1 MPSSR
6 KRRSRL
12 LRESRWST
20 FVARFKERPGLFL
33 FGGLALGAVG
43 VGIALLLLH
52 FVIQPFSRPETRGY
66 VTYAGEHFKLWYDD
80 ESAYRDGQA
89 EMHEVLEREY
99 VSLVALME
107 IDESILSDR
116 TDVFIHDSIQA
127 MQESIM
133 QRKAY
138 TVGAVF
144 TRPFD
149 VLVGESPRRALAE
162 VLLYYGWGQS
172 FSPALY
178 TGALQFL
185 TEPDVQYMSI
195 VKAVPGEMRHSL
207 IDLCTLESLGSF
219 PATMY
224 QALTGP
230 TSIATIAA
238 YVDLVPVRQFFLI
251 PASLEEAQ
259 KERLHVFEAAAL
271 VEFLVEYH
279 EGMAAVARAWGT
291 GQLEAELQRAYP
303 EQTIEEMN
311 VLWWAAVEAYGD
323 VTGVAP
329 MRRANLLLEG
339 GFAEEAYQVAELW
352 MEGTTAPCS
361 EELATAARAA
371 LSVGA
376 FDEAAWCIGL
386 LDESVCTEYES
397 LLAIYDGWERWESEQ
412 LVVLAPASE
421 IENAGI
427 RVEAEYRSLC
437 DRVGTSLR
445 ETSGVR
451 PFFFVYIDAASL
463 AIGGR
468 LATSNP
474 VAMSSIHLTLDED
487 SRFTMAE
494 PLLARMWAWWPV
506 SPLARIGAIS
516 ALSSQ
521 RDELVRRGAEL
532 FCNAS
537 WERIGG
543 LSTGASDKEVLR
555 TELGLLVSQIEALVG
570 PEAVRAVWTAGKD
583 HGRISLE
590 ATVQSV
596 TGLTTRTIEDQI
608 LFEVIDCSE

>member
-1 MPSSR
+1 MPSKL
-6 KRRSRL
+6 KRRNRL
-12 LRESRWST
+12 LRESRWSS

-66 VTYAGEHFKLWYDD
+66 VTYAGEHFKLWYDE

-89 EMHEVLEREY
+89 DMHEVLEREY
-99 VSLVALME
+99 DSLVALME
-107 IDESILSDR
+107 IDEKILNDPA
-116 TDVFIHDSIQA
+116 DVFIHDSIQA

-133 QRKAY
+133 KRKAY

-149 VLVGESPRRALAE
+149 VLVSESPRGPLAE

-178 TGALQFL
+178 TGVLQFL
-185 TEPDVQYMSI
+185 IEPNASYLSI
-195 VKAVPGEMRHSL
+195 LKAVPSEMRHSL
-207 IDLCTLESLGSF
+207 ADLCALESRNYF

-230 TSIATIAA
+230 TSIATLAA

-271 VEFLVEYH
+271 IEFLVRHH

-291 GQLEAELQRAYP
+291 GQLEAQLQRAYP

-311 VLWWAAVEAYGD
+311 GLWWAAVEAHGD
-323 VTGVAP
+323 AAAVAP

-339 GFAEEAYQVAELW
+339 GFAEEAYRVVETW
-352 MEGTTAPCS
+352 MEESVTSSS
-361 EELATAARAA
+361 EELATAARSA

-376 FDEAAWCIGL
+376 FDEAAWYIRL
-386 LDESVCTEYES
+386 LGEDVRAEYEEI
-397 LLAIYDGWERWESEQ
+397 LAVYDGWARRESEQ
-412 LVVLAPASE
+412 HVVLAPASQ
-421 IENAGI
+421 IEDARS
-427 RVEAEYRSLC
+427 RVEAEYQSLC
-437 DRVGTSLR
+437 ERIGANLR
-445 ETSGVR
+445 ETAGVR
-451 PFFFVYIDAASL
+451 PFFFVYPDAASL
-463 AIGGR
+463 TIGNR
-468 LATSNP
+468 LATSIP
-474 VAMSSIHLTLDED
+474 VAMSGVHLCLDED

-494 PLLARMWAWWPV
+494 PLLSRIWGYWPA
-506 SPLARIGAIS
+506 SPLVRIGAIS
-516 ALSSQ
+516 ALCTP
-521 RDELVRRGAEL
+521 RDLLVTRGAEL

-537 WERIGG
+537 WQRIGG
-543 LSTGASDKEVLR
+543 LSTGSTDKQILR
-555 TELGLLVSQIEALVG
+555 TELGLLISQLEMLMG
-570 PEAVRAVWTAGKD
+570 PEAVRAAWIAGKGR
-583 HGRISLE
+583 GRISLE
-590 ATVQSV
+590 ATIQRVAD
-596 TGLTTRTIEDQI
+596 LTTQTIEDQI
-608 LFEVIDCSE
+608 LYEVLDCSE